1 MAFSVGADPKPD
13 ESLPGFVL
21 RMARRMR
28 FPKAERLAGRVGLR
42 QPGSAFT
49 AADLGPLVGL
59 IGTDRALVEAIAY
72 RPLARTAHHRILGA
86 SIHREFIDVS
96 RRQLCPLCLVAS
108 LHHRA
113 RWDLALATACA
124 DHGVRLV
131 GSCPRCKRRLGWSWP
146 DVGRCRCGADV
157 RAFAP
162 NAVPDAERDA
172 NRALLDLLGPAPPS
186 WLPGRLAGCEGSD
199 LMKLLMCLGMFLT
212 GWRKER
218 RIETLVAA
226 GPDAVAPVLVSG
238 VAVLREWPAPLHGFL
253 DEQRRRTVARRGRYG
268 ARRDF
273 GAFYD
278 WLTLMEPGEVK
289 SALAEATVSYVR
301 TDPALARKVHRS
313 RLLAAS
319 GPQAAVSLDEAACAL
334 RRSGASVKRLMA
346 AGLLPEAASEGRG
359 VPMVL
364 DRQSVAELGARFDDS
379 LTLAEAARTLAI
391 SKARLRRL
399 VAADVLHPMHR
410 AAADGWDRWAF
421 ERGVIARLTNPE
433 NLGQGGTSAG
443 RTVGFEFAAESC
455 RRRGVD
461 FAEFVRMV
469 RDGALPVAALDPDAV
484 GLKRMRFTMTALRT
498 VRPLAGAGDTL
509 TVQRAAE
516 WLGLKWQVAS
526 HLVRV
531 GIIGGAPDGIPL
543 SEVERFARDY
553 VTGAQLARDLG
564 TSPRSLAARLAASG
578 VVPVAGPGVDG
589 SRQNI
594 FRQVDISAS
603 SPSEPRPNGRCP
615 GFRKRQ

>member
-28 FPKAERLAGRVGLR
+28 FPKTERLAGRVGLR

-49 AADLGPLVGL
+49 AADLGPLVDL

-96 RRQLCPLCLVAS
+96 RRQLCPLCLMAS

-113 RWDLALATACA
+113 CWDLALATACA

-131 GSCPRCKRRLGWSWP
+131 GACRQCGRRLGWSWP
-146 DVGRCRCGADV
+146 DMGRCRCGADM
-157 RAFAP
+157 RALAP
-162 NAVPDAERDA
+162 AAVPDAERDA
-172 NRALLDLLGPAPPS
+172 NRALLDLLGPAPLS
-186 WLPGRLAGCEGSD
+186 WLPGRLAGCESSD

-253 DEQRRRTVARRGRYG
+253 SEQRRQTVARRGRYG

-289 SALAEATVSYVR
+289 SALAEATVNYVR

-319 GPQAAVSLDEAACAL
+319 GPQAVASLDEAARAL
-334 RRSGASVKRLMA
+334 GRSGAGVKRLMA

-359 VPMVL
+359 VPMTL
-364 DRQSVAELGARFDDS
+364 DRQSVAELGARLDDS
-379 LTLAEAARTLAI
+379 LTLEEAAGTLAI
-391 SKARLRRL
+391 SKSRLRRL
-399 VAADVLHPMHR
+399 VAAGVLHPMHR
-410 AAADGWDRWAF
+410 AAADGWGRWVF
-421 ERGVIARLTNPE
+421 ERSVIARLTEPG
-433 NLGQGGTSAG
+433 NLGQGETSAG

-455 RRRGVD
+455 RRRGID
-461 FAEFVRMV
+461 FVEFVRMI
-469 RDGALPVAALDPDAV
+469 RDGVLPVAAVNPDAV
-484 GLKRMRFTMTALRT
+484 GLKRMHFTTADLKA
-498 VRPLAGAGDTL
+498 VRPSASTENLL
-509 TVQRAAE
+509 TVQAAAE
-516 WLGLKWQVAS
+516 RLGLKWEVAS

-578 VVPVAGPGVDG
+578 MLPVVGPEIDG
-589 SRQNI
+589 SRQNV
-594 FRQVDISAS
+594 FSRADLAGLPQRSA
-603 SPSEPRPNGRCP
+603 
-615 GFRKRQ
+615 

>member
-49 AADLGPLVGL
+49 AADLGPLVDL

-72 RPLARTAHHRILGA
+72 RPLARTAHHRILG
-86 SIHREFIDVS
+86 SSVHREFIDVS

-113 RWDLALATACA
+113 CWDLALATACA
-124 DHGVRLV
+124 DHGVRLI
-131 GSCPRCKRRLGWSWP
+131 GACRQCGRRLGWSWP

-162 NAVPDAERDA
+162 AAVPGAERDA

-186 WLPGRLAGCEGSD
+186 WLRGRLAGCEGSD

-226 GPDAVAPVLVSG
+226 GPDAVASVLMSG
-238 VAVLREWPAPLHGFL
+238 VAVLREWPVPLHGFL
-253 DEQRRRTVARRGRYG
+253 SEQRRQTVARRGRYG

-289 SALAEATVSYVR
+289 SALAEATVGYVR
-301 TDPALARKVHRS
+301 TDPALARRVHRS

-319 GPQAAVSLDEAACAL
+319 GPQAAASLDEAARAL
-334 RRSGASVKRLMA
+334 GRSGAGVKRLMA

-359 VPMVL
+359 VPMTVDL
-364 DRQSVAELGARFDDS
+364 QSVAELGARLGDI
-379 LTLAEAARTLAI
+379 LTLEEAARTLAI

-399 VAADVLHPMHR
+399 VAAGVLDPMHR
-410 AAADGWDRWAF
+410 AAADGWGRWAF
-421 ERGVIARLTNPE
+421 ERGAIARLTEPE
-433 NLGQGGTSAG
+433 NLGQGETSLG

-455 RRRGVD
+455 RRRGID
-461 FAEFVRMV
+461 FAGFVRTI
-469 RDGALPVAALDPDAV
+469 RDGVLPVAALDPDAA
-484 GLKRMRFTMTALRT
+484 GLKRMRFTTTDLRAISPSAST
-498 VRPLAGAGDTL
+498 KSLL
-509 TVQRAAE
+509 TVQAAAE
-516 WLGLKWQVAS
+516 RLGSKWEVVR
-526 HLVRV
+526 HLVR
-531 GIIGGAPDGIPL
+531 IGFIKDSPGGIPV
-543 SEVERFARDY
+543 SEIERFARDY
-553 VTGAQLARDLG
+553 VTGAQLARDLK
-564 TSPRSLAARLAASG
+564 TSPRRLAARLAVSG
-578 VVPVAGPGVDG
+578 VLPIVGPEIDG

-594 FRQVDISAS
+594 FSRADVAGLPQRSA
-603 SPSEPRPNGRCP
+603 
-615 GFRKRQ
+615 

>member
-28 FPKAERLAGRVGLR
+28 FPKAERLAGRVSLR

-49 AADLGPLVGL
+49 AADLGPLVDL

-72 RPLARTAHHRILGA
+72 RPLARTAHHRVLGA

-96 RRQLCPLCLVAS
+96 RRQLCPLCLAAS

-113 RWDLALATACA
+113 CWDLALATACA
-124 DHGVRLV
+124 DHGVRLM
-131 GSCPRCKRRLGWSWP
+131 GACRQCGRRLGWSWP
-146 DVGRCRCGADV
+146 DVARCRCGADM
-157 RAFAP
+157 RALAP
-162 NAVPDAERDA
+162 AAVPDAERDA

-186 WLPGRLAGCEGSD
+186 WLPGRLAGCEGLD

-278 WLTLMEPGEVK
+278 WLTLMEPGEAK
-289 SALAEATVSYVR
+289 SALVEATVGYVR
-301 TDPALARKVHRS
+301 TDPALARRVHRS

-319 GPQAAVSLDEAACAL
+319 GPQAAASLDEAACAL
-334 RRSGASVKRLMA
+334 GRSGAGVKRLMA

-359 VPMVL
+359 VPMTL
-364 DRQSVAELGARFDDS
+364 DRQSVAELGARLDGS
-379 LTLAEAARTLAI
+379 LTLEEAARTLAI
-391 SKARLRRL
+391 SKARLRHL
-399 VAADVLHPMHR
+399 VAAGVLHPMHR
-410 AAADGWDRWAF
+410 AAADGWGKWAF
-421 ERGVIARLTNPE
+421 ERGAIARLTEPGC
-433 NLGQGGTSAG
+433 LSQGGVPRN

-455 RRRGVD
+455 RKRGID

-469 RDGALPVAALDPDAV
+469 RDGTLTVAALDPDAV
-484 GLKRMRFTMTALRT
+484 GLKRMHFTRADLRA
-498 VRPLAGAGDTL
+498 VCPSASIENLL
-509 TVQRAAE
+509 TVQAAAE
-516 WLGLKWQVAS
+516 RLGLKWEVAS

-543 SEVERFARDY
+543 SEVERFTRDY

-578 VVPVAGPGVDG
+578 VLPVAGPEVDG

-594 FRQVDISAS
+594 FRRHD
-603 SPSEPRPNGRCP
+603 C
-615 GFRKRQ
+615 RKATV